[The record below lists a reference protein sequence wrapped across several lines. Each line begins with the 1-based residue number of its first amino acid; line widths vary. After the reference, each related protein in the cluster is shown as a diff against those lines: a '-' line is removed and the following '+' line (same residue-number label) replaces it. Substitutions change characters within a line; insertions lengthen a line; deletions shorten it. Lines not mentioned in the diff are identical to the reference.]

1 MSTLPT
7 DPNKRLAAIGGGL
20 LIVSA
25 FLPWATINV
34 LETSMS
40 SNGLTGMGYSAPLAG
55 CVALWMVYFREWR
68 PYEAKVTAAA
78 GALSLVSLGI
88 IYTSLENV
96 FAVGQPA
103 NSVSVFP
110 ELGLYVAVLAAGLVT
125 LGGYRGLQSF
135 GADSTADSSGPNT
148 PPTPT
153 PTATSPP
160 ESTQTSTSARST
172 PTARSAGVTSA
183 AGPETAT
190 ASAQPEPTA
199 NDTTTGQGHSS
210 AEPSATQSD
219 AG

>member
-25 FLPWATINV
+25 FLPWATIDV

-88 IYTSLENV
+88 VYSSLENV

-103 NSVSVFP
+103 NHVSVSP
-110 ELGLYVAVLAAGLVT
+110 EIGLYVAVLAGGLVT
-125 LGGYRGLQSF
+125 LGGYRGLQAF
-135 GADSTADSSGPNT
+135 GSGSTAVSSDTAT
-148 PPTPT
+148 PSTPT
-153 PTATSPP
+153 TATSSSQSAQTSP
-160 ESTQTSTSARST
+160 STGSTATDQSVGTTSTS
-172 PTARSAGVTSA
+172 
-183 AGPETAT
+183 GPETVT
-190 ASAQPEPTA
+190 ASPQSGPPT
-199 NDTTTGQGHSS
+199 NDTTSGQGHSS
-210 AEPSATQSD
+210 PEPSATQSD
-219 AG
+219 AR